1 MLTESLGVQILSFMA
16 KVDIEL
22 VRDVLQRSQLPAI
35 KVSEILEEIKHEV
48 KVATQENTEKE
59 PTVKKQFVFVLSDP
73 QGKFKDDDYVG
84 WVVQIPEDENASD
97 VCSQIFESAYDF
109 NITPKGRRYPVKT
122 VAEIMEFGAAKI
134 FKEHKLWVKTKE
146 PILVV
151 RTDNKIPRE

>member
-1 MLTESLGVQILSFMA
+1 MLTESRHAQILSFMA

-22 VRDVLQRSQLPAI
+22 VKDVLQRSQLPALKI
-35 KVSEILEEIKHEV
+35 SEILEEIKHEV
-48 KVATQENTEKE
+48 KVATQEGSDKE

-73 QGKFKDDDYVG
+73 YGKFKDDDYVG
-84 WVVQIPEDENASD
+84 WVVQIPEDDNPSD
-97 VCSQIFESAYDF
+97 VCEQIFESAYDF

-122 VAEIMEFGAAKI
+122 VTEILEAGSAKI

-151 RTDNKIPRE
+151 RTDNKIPKE